1 LSSVWAKRPPHRK
14 FSFSAFKNSGFFEK
28 RMNHLIYF
36 QRTQAFKY
44 RRKEM

>member
-1 LSSVWAKRPPHRK
+1 VWAKRPPHRK